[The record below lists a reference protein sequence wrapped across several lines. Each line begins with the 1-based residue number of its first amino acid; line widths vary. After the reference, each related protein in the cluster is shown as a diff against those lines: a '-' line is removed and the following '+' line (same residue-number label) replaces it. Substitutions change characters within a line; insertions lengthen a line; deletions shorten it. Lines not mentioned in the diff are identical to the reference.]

1 MCYSVSMIKWG
12 KVSLILIFLLLLVPL
27 TGCSPKQA
35 DTPDDPLP
43 DDNQDP
49 IGATYYVS
57 VDGDDSNPGSS
68 GQPWRTPGYASRQ
81 LSPGDTLIIEGGR
94 YSLSEYDAH
103 ILTPPD
109 GTDGK
114 IITIE
119 GEEGNR
125 PILAGKDNLA
135 AAIRLSSYLTIK
147 NIEITSHNGAW
158 FRDAIMALDR
168 PIVHV
173 TLEDVAIHH
182 IDEFGV
188 NIADVEHLVI
198 QNCSITYTGFGSI
211 GGPEGQHGGWRNVI
225 ISGSELSYNG
235 HYYQGGPGPG
245 PYDRPDGFGIEPSSG
260 PIEIKDT
267 TAQHNRGDGFD
278 SKAAHTTIH
287 HCFVANNSCDGIKLW
302 GGGSKVENC
311 LIYGTG
317 DGIGGDSPWA
327 GLVIE
332 EENNGDSFEII
343 NVTIHDN
350 PARRAYSMYAGYNQL
365 ADITITMRNCIIS
378 GSYGAAYFGPR
389 VQTNVEYNV
398 FHRPNN
404 TIQVEAN
411 GREYSIGDINA
422 GLLGPGN
429 IYANPQFISPAWGS
443 TGDYHL
449 ADSSPAIDTG
459 TSQNAPATD
468 LDYTPRPQGT
478 THDPGAYEK

>member
-1 MCYSVSMIKWG
+1 M
-12 KVSLILIFLLLLVPL
+12 
-27 TGCSPKQA
+27 
-35 DTPDDPLP
+35 
-43 DDNQDP
+43 
-49 IGATYYVS
+49 
-57 VDGDDSNPGSS
+57 
-68 GQPWRTPGYASRQ
+68 
-81 LSPGDTLIIEGGR
+81 
-94 YSLSEYDAH
+94 
-103 ILTPPD
+103 
-109 GTDGK
+109 
-114 IITIE
+114 
-119 GEEGNR
+119 
-125 PILAGKDNLA
+125 
-135 AAIRLSSYLTIK
+135 
-147 NIEITSHNGAW
+147 
-158 FRDAIMALDR
+158 
-168 PIVHV
+168 
-173 TLEDVAIHH
+173 
-182 IDEFGV
+182 
-188 NIADVEHLVI
+188 
-198 QNCSITYTGFGSI
+198 
-211 GGPEGQHGGWRNVI
+211 
-225 ISGSELSYNG
+225 
-235 HYYQGGPGPG
+235 
-245 PYDRPDGFGIEPSSG
+245 
-260 PIEIKDT
+260 
-267 TAQHNRGDGFD
+267 
-278 SKAAHTTIH
+278 
-287 HCFVANNSCDGIKLW
+287 
-302 GGGSKVENC
+302 ENC

-443 TGDYHL
+443 TGDDHL

-459 TSQNAPATD
+459 TSQSAPATD